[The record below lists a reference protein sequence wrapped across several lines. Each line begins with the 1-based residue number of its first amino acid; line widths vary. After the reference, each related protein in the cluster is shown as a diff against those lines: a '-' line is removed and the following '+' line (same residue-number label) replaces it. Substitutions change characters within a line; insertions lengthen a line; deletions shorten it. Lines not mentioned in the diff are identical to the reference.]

1 MGYESNRDTKPYTR
15 SLELKELINHVY
27 IATSLFLAVII
38 GFFADF
44 MNEGVYYILGIVLV
58 LTAFVF
64 AYFDNAK
71 REKLFKNE
79 TIAIPI
85 VISVDSHKSTKHVF
99 DNFIKEIEKKVK
111 ISNLEEGLKK
121 YLNVVRDD
129 LIFEY
134 RGDLYDQER
143 LISFMQIVRYGLNK
157 IELNTQTKIEFHLA
171 YYKRP
176 AIGFLVGYIFENDG
190 LVIYQNNP
198 DGDVFDEVAK
208 IDKRNYKTE
217 VKEFTKF
224 TLSETTQGKGEH
236 VLVAIKAASHEIALN
251 VVNVEKYD
259 NVVELRANHSGTIEL
274 DEDWILYNREIFT
287 LLNRLQTE
295 YKKITI
301 VHAMPEALAVLV
313 GMSIGN
319 YWKIQMTQFDD
330 GEYKELIMLD
340 RVKCYF

>member
-1 MGYESNRDTKPYTR
+1 M
-15 SLELKELINHVY
+15 KELINHVY
-27 IATSLFLAVII
+27 IATSLFIAVII

-64 AYFDNAK
+64 ASFDNAK
-71 REKLFKNE
+71 RRKLFKNE
-79 TIAIPI
+79 SVPIPI

-99 DNFIKEIEKKVK
+99 DNFIKEIEKKSK
-111 ISNLEEGLKK
+111 INNLEEGLKK

-134 RGDLYDQER
+134 RGDLYDRER
-143 LISFMQIVRYGLNK
+143 LISFMQIIRYGLNK

-198 DGDVFDEVAK
+198 DGDIFDEVAK

-224 TLSETTQGKGEH
+224 TLSEDKRSDGDS

-251 VVNVEKYD
+251 VVERQKYA
-259 NVVELRANHSGTIEL
+259 NVVQLRANHVGTIEL
-274 DEDWILYNREIFT
+274 DEDWILYAREIFT

-301 VHAMPEALAVLV
+301 IHSMPEALAVLV

-319 YWKIQMTQFDD
+319 YWNIQMTQFDE
-330 GEYKELIMLD
+330 GEYKELIELGE
-340 RVKCYF
+340 VKCYF